1 MYLNAETQAR
11 VLARFHYA
19 LDDRGHLFLG
29 SAERLLTHAHL
40 FAPVEAAHRLFAK
53 VPKLSARDQLLVLA
67 EAGGDD
73 RAAALNRQLRFLE
86 LAIDVSPT
94 AQVVLDVDG
103 QVRAANDLARR
114 WFRLGH
120 ADIGRPLQELE
131 LSYRP
136 VELRSM
142 IEQALSEGRGVSVS
156 NALRPHAED
165 GARLI
170 DVFVT
175 PLTADGG
182 AHVGVSVTFVDVTT
196 ADQLRSELEHS
207 KQQLEAAYEELQS
220 ANEELETTNEELQST
235 NEELETTNEE
245 LQSSN
250 EELETINEELE
261 STNSELQAINDE
273 IVEQTGDVERA
284 NVLLNSVMTSLEL
297 GVIVVDRDLRVQM
310 WNSRSEDLWG
320 VRADEAAGRALAE
333 LDIGLPLDEIV
344 ALVAGTLDGESKHRE
359 LRLTATNRRGKH
371 IGCRVI
377 ATPLP
382 LRGPAGHGAVLLVE
396 QQS

>member
-1 MYLNAETQAR
+1 
-11 VLARFHYA
+11 
-19 LDDRGHLFLG
+19 
-29 SAERLLTHAHL
+29 
-40 FAPVEAAHRLFAK
+40 
-53 VPKLSARDQLLVLA
+53 
-67 EAGGDD
+67 
-73 RAAALNRQLRFLE
+73 
-86 LAIDVSPT
+86 
-94 AQVVLDVDG
+94 
-103 QVRAANDLARR
+103 
-114 WFRLGH
+114 
-120 ADIGRPLQELE
+120 
-131 LSYRP
+131 
-136 VELRSM
+136 
-142 IEQALSEGRGVSVS
+142 VSVS
-156 NALRPHAED
+156 SAPRPHAED

-175 PLTADGG
+175 PLAADGG